1 MWFLSRDGRE
11 CGGFGRA
18 PATISNSMVQLGFR
32 VSLAGLYLL
41 ATAHLATRWIYDGV
55 VGERWV
61 AALEWPTRVSTG
73 R

>member
-1 MWFLSRDGRE
+1 
-11 CGGFGRA
+11 
-18 PATISNSMVQLGFR
+18 MVQLGFR

-41 ATAHLATRWIYDGV
+41 ATAHLATRWIYDGG